1 MDKNKLKEAIEKMKE
16 SKRIIAAERDKLIN
30 LYDEVEALIDS
41 NDRGLDA
48 LEESIDA
55 LSEMV

>member
-1 MDKNKLKEAIEKMKE
+1 MDKNKLKEAIEKMEE
-16 SKRIIAAERDKLIN
+16 SKRIIAAERDKLID
-30 LYDEVEALIDS
+30 LCSEIESLIDS
-41 NDRGLDA
+41 TDKGLDA

>member
-1 MDKNKLKEAIEKMKE
+1 MDKNKLKEAVEKMEE
-16 SKRIIAAERDKLIN
+16 SKRIIAAERDKLID
-30 LYDEVEALIDS
+30 LCSEIESLIDS
-41 NDRGLDA
+41 TDKGLDA